1 MGNHSELSMR
11 PVTGESSRR
20 RGIALPAALFG
31 LAAVSVMAVG
41 IFSMTDLQS
50 KSVKNRESSARA
62 MMLAEAGIIHA
73 LTVVRDTLKNKDAV
87 DLFKGSDAAFNTE
100 DDYLIVG
107 YNLSAG
113 AQIPALGKNIT
124 EGNYKVT
131 IADDPADGDVDP
143 KTDNNFRFL
152 LNCTA
157 MTTDGAKATLSAVVG
172 NAAYPGVV
180 TEGNLTING
189 DPEIIGKCGG
199 AHANNVAIVSGNPTV
214 TNNISATSVVQLS
227 GSVENPEGEQVTPL
241 QFQPPL
247 EIPEVFPA
255 DYCGTADYTLNS
267 NGTIVRKS
275 DGASF
280 NINSNSVFGWKRASS
295 SPVIF
300 DHDGSSSYPGT
311 ICAYGNVKVGGAPG
325 SAANPLLMSIIA
337 TGSIQ
342 ISGNPYLKPSSP
354 DKIMFL
360 AGGDVEINGNP
371 SAGAL
376 SYEGLIYATSQCK
389 VAGNPAI
396 HGQIVCKNKPNPS
409 PANSTVELAVE
420 NQISGNPK
428 ITYNCGGFRLTKLRF
443 LSWYQTGT

>member
-73 LTVVRDTLKNKDAV
+73 LTVVRDTLKNKDAI
-87 DLFKGSDAAFNTE
+87 DLFKGSDAAFNST
-100 DDYLIVG
+100 DDYLLVG
-107 YNLSAG
+107 YNLSEG

-131 IADDPADGDVDP
+131 VSDDPGDGDADP

-157 MTTDGAKATLSAVVG
+157 MTTDGAKATLTALVG
-172 NAAYPGVV
+172 NAMFPGVV

-189 DPEIIGKCGG
+189 NPEIIGRCGG
-199 AHANNVAIVSGNPTV
+199 AHANQVAIVSGNPVV
-214 TNNISATSVVQLS
+214 TNNISATSYVQLS
-227 GSVENPEGEQVTPL
+227 GEVENPQGETVTPL

-247 EIPEVFPA
+247 EIPEVLPA
-255 DYCGTADYTLNS
+255 DYCGTAEFTLNA
-267 NGTIVRKS
+267 NGTVFQKS
-275 DGASF
+275 TGLSF
-280 NINSNSVFGWKRASS
+280 NINSNPKFGWKRSSS
-295 SPVIF
+295 SPVVF
-300 DHDGSSSYPGT
+300 DHDAGTAAPGT
-311 ICAYGNVKVGGAPG
+311 VCAYGNVKVGGNVG
-325 SAANPLLMSIIA
+325 TAASPMAMSIIA
-337 TGSIQ
+337 TGSIL
-342 ISGNPYLKPSSP
+342 ISGTPFLVPSSP
-354 DKIMFL
+354 DRIMFL
-360 AGGDVEINGNP
+360 SGADVEIAGNP
-371 SAGAL
+371 DAGAL
-376 SYEGLIYATSQCK
+376 NYEGLIYANSQCK
-389 VAGNPAI
+389 INGNPAV
-396 HGQIVCKNKPNPS
+396 HGQIVCKNRTNPVGS
-409 PANSTVELAVE
+409 QEIVVDNA
-420 NQISGNPK
+420 ISGNPR
-428 ITYNCGGFRLTKLRF
+428 ITYNCGGFRLTRLRF